1 MSAHIDVCVC
11 VGLLRFPLYIYALV
25 YEGVREKGDC
35 LRRAVGY
42 CSAEDRYSVLP
53 PLHLYLRRV
62 GAVTVSERV
71 IFDDLRGSAPKIPD

>member
-1 MSAHIDVCVC
+1 M
-11 VGLLRFPLYIYALV
+11 GLLRFPLYIYALV

-35 LRRAVGY
+35 LRRAVRF
-42 CSAEDRYSVLP
+42 CSLEDRYSVLL

-71 IFDDLRGSAPKIPD
+71 IVDDLRGGVPKIPD